1 MNEKRRYQILIGGR
15 GGQGI
20 LLAGY
25 ILGKALIREGYY
37 VVNSET
43 YSAETRGGFSRS
55 DLIIMKGEEEPD
67 LIRIRKADI
76 AIFMYPEQM
85 VQYAD
90 LVSDDATVFIDGSF
104 TDKAYREWKSIYIY
118 PFTKIAREELNN
130 PRVANMVMLGYFAGK
145 TELVSLESLKEAIRN
160 TVKKD
165 WIDINI
171 KAVSLGY
178 SRALEESTQSQS

>member
-1 MNEKRRYQILIGGR
+1 MEEKNRIQILIGGR

-25 ILGKALIREGYY
+25 ILGKALIEEGYY

-55 DLIIMKGEEEPD
+55 DLIALKGEEEPD

-76 AIFMYPEQM
+76 ALFMYPDQM
-85 VQYAD
+85 KEYAD

-104 TDKAYREWKSIYIY
+104 TNKPYKKWGMVYIY
-118 PFTKIAREELNN
+118 PFTNKARESLKNH
-130 PRVANMVMLGYFAGK
+130 RVANMIALGYIAAK
-145 TELVSLESLKEAIRN
+145 TGLICLNTLKKVITL
-160 TVKKD
+160 TVKKR

-171 KAVSLGY
+171 KAVEIGFKEGS
-178 SRALEESTQSQS
+178 A